1 MTGEA
6 GYVRLGADE
15 LRRRAAAASK
25 LLAPCR
31 LCPRECGVDRLQ
43 DQHGACATGAV
54 PIVASWGPHFGE
66 EPVLVGPGGSG
77 TIFFSGCNLDCVYC
91 QNAGISQEVHGGAAP
106 PDRLAAV
113 MLALQR
119 SGCANINL
127 VSPSHVVPAVLRALS
142 LAVADGLELPLVY
155 NTGGYDSLE
164 TLALLAGVVDVYM
177 PDMKYAD
184 PMVGLRLSS
193 VPDYPQRNWAAVLA
207 MHRQVG
213 DLTTDRGVAEKGL
226 LVRHL
231 VLPGGLSGTAM
242 VTAFVAERVSPRTA
256 FNLMSQYHPCHLAN
270 QYPPLNRRLTA
281 EEWRGARQLT
291 LAAGL
296 TPLRDA

>member
-1 MTGEA
+1 
-6 GYVRLGADE
+6 
-15 LRRRAAAASK
+15 
-25 LLAPCR
+25 
-31 LCPRECGVDRLQ
+31 
-43 DQHGACATGAV
+43 V

-66 EPVLVGPGGSG
+66 EPVLVGRGGSG
-77 TIFFSGCNLDCVYC
+77 TIFFAGCNLDCVYC
-91 QNAGISQEVHGGAAP
+91 QNASISQQVQGGP
-106 PDRLAAV
+106 TTPERLAAV

-119 SGCANINL
+119 NGCVNINL

-142 LAVADGLELPLVY
+142 LAVADGLSLPLVY

-177 PDMKYAD
+177 PDMKYAE
-184 PMVGLRLSS
+184 PAVGLRLSG
-193 VPDYPQRNWAAVLA
+193 VPDYPQRNRAAVLE

-213 DLTTDRGVAEKGL
+213 DLVTDGGIARKGL

-231 VLPGGLSGTAM
+231 VLPGGLSGTTGVAK
-242 VTAFVAERVSPRTA
+242 FVAEEVSPQTA
-256 FNLMSQYHPCHLAN
+256 FNLMSQYRPCYLAN
-270 QYPPLNRRLTA
+270 QYPPLDRRLTA
-281 EEWRGARQLT
+281 EEWHSARQIT